1 MGRRT
6 FAILIF
12 VVGIL
17 ILAVVAVFLIIQP
30 GETSPPPAAGDVASV
45 DGELPPT
52 TIEDATPLPP
62 TVPVY
67 VSLQTVPRGF
77 QYPATVE
84 ELEGLVVEEQ
94 RIAGVVGSKVI
105 TDLEDLLG
113 LFARNDIFQGE
124 TLTHDALVADP
135 TLSGIEDYGP
145 SSLIPPGAIAA
156 AIPMDRL
163 NSVAYGL
170 DEGDNIDIMITFLFY
185 QIDEEFQTYLRNA
198 GVFFL
203 QETIAQIGA
212 GTGEATGED
221 VLVPDV
227 FIISPYGRFEE
238 LPTGDLAHIS
248 PSEFQRPIPVSMI
261 LQNAKVI
268 QVGAWEPPDLAQP
281 PTPVPTPSEE
291 GVEATPTPFAQVTPI
306 PDPPD
311 VMVVALSPQ
320 QQLLVKYAV
329 ESFADIDFALRG
341 PNDGQLYTVEN
352 IDVDFMLS
360 RFGIEVPENFG
371 FSVDI
376 PSPQDISATPEAS
389 GGQEGSA
396 PEGG

>member
-12 VVGIL
+12 VMGLL
-17 ILAVVAVFLIIQP
+17 ILAVVAYFVVFQP
-30 GETSPPPAAGDVASV
+30 GDTSPEVTVGETAAGDGDVQPVLVEEATPI
-45 DGELPPT
+45 PPT
-52 TIEDATPLPP
+52 IG
-62 TVPVY
+62 VY
-67 VSLQTVPRGF
+67 VSLQTIPRGF
-77 QYPATVE
+77 QYPATAE
-84 ELEGLVVEEQ
+84 ELQELVVVEQ
-94 RIAGVVGSKVI
+94 RLAGSVGSRVI
-105 TDLEDLLG
+105 SDVEDVLG
-113 LFARNDIFQGE
+113 MFARNDVFQGE
-124 TLTHDALVADP
+124 TLTKDALVDDP
-135 TLSGIEDYGP
+135 TVTGVEDFGP

-163 NSVAYGL
+163 SSVAYGL
-170 DEGDNIDIMITFLFY
+170 DEGDNVDIMITFRFY
-185 QIDEEFQTYLRNA
+185 QIDEEFQTYLQNA

-203 QETIAQIGA
+203 QETIAQIEE
-212 GTGEATGED
+212 GTGEATGEET
-221 VLVPDV
+221 LVPDV
-227 FIISPYGRFEE
+227 FVISPYGRFEE

-268 QVGAWEPPDLAQP
+268 QVGAWEPPELAQP

-291 GVEATPTPFAQVTPI
+291 GAEATPTPFVQVTPI

-311 VMVVALSPQ
+311 VLVLALSPQ

-341 PNDGQLYTVEN
+341 PSDGQLYTVEN
-352 IDVDFMLS
+352 IDVDFMLG
-360 RFGIEVPENFG
+360 RFGIEVPENFD

-376 PSPQDISATPEAS
+376 PSPDATPAPFDN